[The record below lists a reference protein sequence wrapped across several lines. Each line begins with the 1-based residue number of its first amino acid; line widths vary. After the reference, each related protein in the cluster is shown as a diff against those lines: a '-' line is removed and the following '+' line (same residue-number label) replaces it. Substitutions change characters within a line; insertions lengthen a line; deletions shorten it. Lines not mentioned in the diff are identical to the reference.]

1 MCFASKNVLI
11 NSFLKSCINLG
22 ACSGSCVLFITKI
35 YNDAKYEIWLMVLC
49 IKLQVNT
56 HLTPRP
62 ILLTRHG
69 ESRDNVRGRIG
80 GDSAIRFFYLWNV
93 NTLSTFL

>member
-1 MCFASKNVLI
+1 M
-11 NSFLKSCINLG
+11 
-22 ACSGSCVLFITKI
+22 
-35 YNDAKYEIWLMVLC
+35 
-49 IKLQVNT
+49 NT

-80 GDSAIRFFYLWNV
+80 GDNVLRYIFYRLFKFG
-93 NTLSTFL
+93 LFGEGFIKFRRL

>member
-1 MCFASKNVLI
+1 MNVI
-11 NSFLKSCINLG
+11 
-22 ACSGSCVLFITKI
+22 
-35 YNDAKYEIWLMVLC
+35 
-49 IKLQVNT
+49 QVNT

-80 GDSAIRFFYLWNV
+80 GDSVLRLLSLNFLLCFDDIPVQLESSLLQTLFFP
-93 NTLSTFL
+93 